1 MQNPKVISE
10 TRIFEAQL
18 RRYAILYFMLGLI
31 EKKLRTRVMI
41 TLSSF
46 AGEKGYTEWFLVL
59 PQTVEHKR
67 SIHHALRK
75 NRNQTDG
82 IEEYLSFSFWRRL
95 FVGSNYIS
103 LWIPA
108 LHLVF
113 PSLKDPLEKKSF
125 DRVGN
130 YLYLASQIR
139 NRVAHYDIHG
149 AADFEREKSVLMWLI
164 KAMSGPSQ

>member
-1 MQNPKVISE
+1 MILE
-10 TRIFEAQL
+10 IRIYEAQL
-18 RRYAILYFMLGLI
+18 RRYAILYFILGLI
-31 EKKLRTRVMI
+31 ERELRKRVVI
-41 TLSSF
+41 TLSSL
-46 AGEKGYTEWFLVL
+46 AIEKGYSEWFLTL
-59 PQTVEHKR
+59 PQTIEHKR
-67 SIHHALRK
+67 SIQQALKKNK
-75 NRNQTDG
+75 NRIDG
-82 IEEYLSFSFWRRL
+82 IEEYLSFGFWRRI

-113 PSLKDPLEKKSF
+113 PPLKHPLEKKSF

-130 YLYLASQIR
+130 HLYRASQIR

-164 KAMSGPSQ
+164 RAMSGPSL